1 MSVQNQSTAA
11 EGSKALSTSA
21 AQVAT
26 NVPCIKGVYITNPY
40 DSGIIVAVGR
50 TSGVTMAKGVQ
61 LAPGE
66 RQFFPVSNV
75 NKLYAIAASGT
86 PTISYVPV

>member
-1 MSVQNQSTAA
+1 MSVTNQAPGA
-11 EGSKALSTSA
+11 EQSKALSVVA
-21 AQVAT
+21 AQLHANLACV
-26 NVPCIKGVYITNPY
+26 KGCFVGNPY

-75 NKLYAIAASGT
+75 NKLYGIAASGT
-86 PTISYVPV
+86 PTVSIVPV